1 MVFINLAIM
10 SDSLGDSIMAEA
22 YLKKIEDAPCD
33 EFSKKT
39 AKHFLDKGFNGAK
52 CIGFPVGLCMAPPG
66 YRDSQGELEITPK
79 QFGIRKDAEIVTK
92 KEPEIVTKKDA
103 EIVTKKELE
112 IVTKKDAEIVTK
124 KEPEKANEAAKS
136 NGTTDR
142 IDTSNTLIKGSAQVK
157 SYPSMLPTPPLEN
170 TPSNFTNDDKELPHF
185 YRYLEKPVAI
195 DTISRSA
202 SGKGIS
208 NIISAYMESPKEEV
222 YDTSNYFPEIAH
234 VQLFGIWRPFAVC
247 LEGQDLKL
255 CNEKL
260 LSDVN
265 LVIKLQSCR
274 IEPATDTTFKKLHL
288 FKLIID
294 TDEYLFALDSLKTSL
309 EWISKIINASLNISG
324 KREVKLLRTGL
335 GREPYSP

>member
-1 MVFINLAIM
+1 M
-10 SDSLGDSIMAEA
+10 SASLGDTIMAES

-39 AKHFLDKGFNGAK
+39 AKHFLDKGFKGAK
-52 CIGFPVGLCMAPPG
+52 CIGFPVGLCMPPPG
-66 YRDSQGELEITPK
+66 YRDSQGEQDPK
-79 QFGIRKDAEIVTK
+79 QVGIRKDAEIVTNKLPEIVTKKEPEILTK
-92 KEPEIVTKKDA
+92 KEPEIVTKEEP
-103 EIVTKKELE
+103 EIVTKE
-112 IVTKKDAEIVTK
+112 
-124 KEPEKANEAAKS
+124 EPEKTKEAAIS

-142 IDTSNTLIKGSAQVK
+142 IDTSNTLIKGSAQVNR
-157 SYPSMLPTPPLEN
+157 YPSMLPTPPLEN
-170 TPSNFTNDDKELPHF
+170 KPSNFTNDDKELPHF

-195 DTISRSA
+195 DTDKDTISRSA

-208 NIISAYMESPKEEV
+208 NIISSYTYMESPKEEV
-222 YDTSNYFPEIAH
+222 SDTSNYFPEIAY

-274 IEPATDTTFKKLHL
+274 IEPATDTAFKKLHL

-294 TDEYLFALDSLKTSL
+294 TDEYLFGLDSLKTSL

>member
-1 MVFINLAIM
+1 M

-39 AKHFLDKGFNGAK
+39 AKHFLDKGFKGAK

-66 YRDSQGELEITPK
+66 YRDSQCELEITPK

-92 KEPEIVTKKDA
+92 KEP
-103 EIVTKKELE
+103 E

-170 TPSNFTNDDKELPHF
+170 KPSNFTNDDKELPHF

-195 DTISRSA
+195 DTDMDTISRSA

-208 NIISAYMESPKEEV
+208 NIISSYTYMESPKEEV